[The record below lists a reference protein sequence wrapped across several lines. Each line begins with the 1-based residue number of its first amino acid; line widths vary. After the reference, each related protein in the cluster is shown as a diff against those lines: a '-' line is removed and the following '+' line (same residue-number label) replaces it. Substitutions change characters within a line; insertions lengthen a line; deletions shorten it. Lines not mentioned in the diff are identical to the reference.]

1 MHGSVIG
8 AAQCIS
14 MGRICHT
21 AGNGASCCGV
31 KNRNAFK

>member
-1 MHGSVIG
+1 MHGNVIG
-8 AAQCIS
+8 AAQCIT

-21 AGNGASCCGV
+21 AGNGGSHWEL